1 MEAFLMANSQLSFKR
16 TTTDK
21 VTVKGLLS
29 EDGTYITYKDENKI
43 EQDIKISDVLNAF
56 KNQPIDLSVTLKS
69 EEDLDVIPVDED

>member
-1 MEAFLMANSQLSFKR
+1 MANSQLSFKR

>member
-16 TTTDK
+16 ITTDK

-43 EQDIKISDVLNAF
+43 EQDIKIADVLNAF

-69 EEDLDVIPVDED
+69 EEDLDVIPVDEE

>member
-1 MEAFLMANSQLSFKR
+1 MANSQLSFKR
-16 TTTDK
+16 ITTDK

-43 EQDIKISDVLNAF
+43 EQDIKIADVLNAF

>member
-1 MEAFLMANSQLSFKR
+1 MANSQLSFKR

-43 EQDIKISDVLNAF
+43 EQDIKIADVLNAF

-69 EEDLDVIPVDED
+69 EEDLDVIPVDEE

>member
-1 MEAFLMANSQLSFKR
+1 MANSQLSFKR

-21 VTVKGLLS
+21 VTVKGFLS

-43 EQDIKISDVLNAF
+43 EQDIKVADVLNAF

-69 EEDLDVIPVDED
+69 EEDLDVIPVDE

>member
-1 MEAFLMANSQLSFKR
+1 MANSQLSFKR
-16 TTTDK
+16 ITTDK

-43 EQDIKISDVLNAF
+43 EQDIKIADVLNAF

-69 EEDLDVIPVDED
+69 EEDLDVIPVDEE

>member
-1 MEAFLMANSQLSFKR
+1 MANSQLSFKR

-43 EQDIKISDVLNAF
+43 EQDIKIADVLNAF

>member
-1 MEAFLMANSQLSFKR
+1 MANSQLSFKR
-16 TTTDK
+16 IPTDK

-43 EQDIKISDVLNAF
+43 EQDIKIADVLNAF

-69 EEDLDVIPVDED
+69 EEDLDVIPVDEE

>member
-1 MEAFLMANSQLSFKR
+1 MANSRLSFKR

-43 EQDIKISDVLNAF
+43 EQDIKIADVLNAF

-69 EEDLDVIPVDED
+69 EEDLDVIPVDEE

>member
-69 EEDLDVIPVDED
+69 EEDLDVIPVDEE

>member
-1 MEAFLMANSQLSFKR
+1 MANSQLSFKR
-16 TTTDK
+16 ITTDK

-69 EEDLDVIPVDED
+69 EEDLDVIPVDEE